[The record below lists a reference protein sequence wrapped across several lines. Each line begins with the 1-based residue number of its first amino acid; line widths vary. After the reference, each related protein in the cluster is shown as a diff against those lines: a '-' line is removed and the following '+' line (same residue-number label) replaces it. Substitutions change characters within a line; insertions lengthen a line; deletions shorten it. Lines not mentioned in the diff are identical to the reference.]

1 MGYFMVNTLKNSFY
15 SFLLTIKRFLG
26 VVACIDGDNNNSA
39 FCFCHAFSFHQMA
52 TLKCAIVDRTHV
64 FLVDPLYE
72 PIGEHQ
78 AIIEAWQNA

>member
-1 MGYFMVNTLKNSFY
+1 MGYFMVNTLKNGFY

-52 TLKCAIVDRTHV
+52 TPKMRDRGPYARIFSRPTMN
-64 FLVDPLYE
+64 
-72 PIGEHQ
+72 Q

>member
-1 MGYFMVNTLKNSFY
+1 MGYFEVNTLKNGFY

-52 TLKCAIVDRTHV
+52 TPKMRDRGPYARIFSRPTMN
-64 FLVDPLYE
+64 
-72 PIGEHQ
+72 Q

>member
-1 MGYFMVNTLKNSFY
+1 MGYFMVNTLKNGFD

-52 TLKCAIVDRTHV
+52 TLNLRDRGPYARIFSRPTMN
-64 FLVDPLYE
+64 
-72 PIGEHQ
+72 Q
-78 AIIEAWQNA
+78 